1 MPDNRFLCDQMLE
14 RLGRYLRAAGY
25 DTAIVEPGTS
35 DDVTVRQTEEQ
46 DRILLTCDRELA
58 GRAGGRAVLLLS
70 NGLDNAV
77 QELCAAVPINWLY
90 APFSRCLVD
99 NSPVVPASEGD
110 RRRLPPR
117 ARHIGGEVMLCE
129 ECGRLYW
136 PGSHVRRMQTRLEGW
151 QNAEAY
157 REY

>member
-70 NGLDNAV
+70 NGLPRPLA
-77 QELCAAVPINWLY
+77 
-90 APFSRCLVD
+90 
-99 NSPVVPASEGD
+99 SPV
-110 RRRLPPR
+110 RRG
-117 ARHIGGEVMLCE
+117 IK
-129 ECGRLYW
+129 
-136 PGSHVRRMQTRLEGW
+136 W
-151 QNAEAY
+151 QWAWKSVA
-157 REY
+157 